1 MKWDHYFSLDIVEK
15 LVTWILSVPLKKK
28 QNDTALK
35 SVIVLMQKD
44 KTPFSEGSAVAQ

>member
-1 MKWDHYFSLDIVEK
+1 MFHE
-15 LVTWILSVPLKKK
+15 KK